1 MKTSRLLAI
10 VFMASC
16 FNLDSSYAS
25 EHHSGHGAGMSG
37 GGGGSEITC
46 MKPQMSKFVPANMET
61 VAPGSAFS
69 LNVSN
74 VEKAEQINVTVKT
87 IPVKVTT
94 EDKESFFIVKGNLP
108 AELINATAR
117 INVKVNNPKRPGCNG
132 ENGWLVKIAEQ

>member
-1 MKTSRLLAI
+1 MKTSRLLTLFFI
-10 VFMASC
+10 IC
-16 FNLDSSYAS
+16 GFNISEIHAS

-37 GGGGSEITC
+37 GGGGSEVAC

-69 LNVSN
+69 LNISN

-94 EDKESFFIVKGNLP
+94 EDKEAFFIVKGNLP
-108 AELINATAR
+108 AELINTTAR
-117 INVKVNNPKRPGCNG
+117 INVKVNNPKRPGCSG
-132 ENGWLVKIAEQ
+132 ENGWLVRIAEQ